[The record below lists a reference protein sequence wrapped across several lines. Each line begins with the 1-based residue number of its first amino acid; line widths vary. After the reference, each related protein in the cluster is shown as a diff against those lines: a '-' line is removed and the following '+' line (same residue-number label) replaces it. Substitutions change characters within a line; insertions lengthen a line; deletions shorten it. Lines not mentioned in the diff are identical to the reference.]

1 MPFPKNWNSDQ
12 IISKNDKRKLFGANQ
27 IFSKKRMKEFQLH
40 QIVKEMK
47 IEFQRKRRNF
57 DGFENILC
65 DAVFENDFQ
74 RNRK

>member
-12 IISKNDKRKLFGANQ
+12 IISMNDKRKLFGANQ

>member
-1 MPFPKNWNSDQ
+1 
-12 IISKNDKRKLFGANQ
+12 
-27 IFSKKRMKEFQLH
+27 MKEFQLH